1 MSSTVDHT
9 AKTQV
14 FGWGY
19 LGKSRS
25 VKWATRGLLGLTVGV
40 GLTVLAWITLLSPI
54 VEHELRNV
62 TGFDFHVAVLSANPF
77 TGSVEV
83 QGLAAN
89 NPVGYPTPDFVDLR
103 ELRAKAELYPWV
115 FSKKIIV
122 DDLDLDLGKIV
133 LVRRH
138 DGKSNVGQVITAF
151 TGSSTPSKPTPYLV
165 KALHLR
171 VEELVFSD
179 YAGRKPVERDYPLHI
194 DQSYSNVSDWR
205 QLLAPKLMKSLKP
218 GMVEELV
225 RFFPINLGDELT
237 AAFKGIGT
245 KIKETDKKAEGFF
258 RGLFARHPAP
268 SQ

>member
-1 MSSTVDHT
+1 
-9 AKTQV
+9 
-14 FGWGY
+14 
-19 LGKSRS
+19 
-25 VKWATRGLLGLTVGV
+25 
-40 GLTVLAWITLLSPI
+40 
-54 VEHELRNV
+54 
-62 TGFDFHVAVLSANPF
+62 
-77 TGSVEV
+77 
-83 QGLAAN
+83 
-89 NPVGYPTPDFVDLR
+89 
-103 ELRAKAELYPWV
+103 LYPWV

-138 DGKSNVGQVITAF
+138 DGKSNVGQLITAF